1 MKQTLWYFSI
11 ALLTVGMGLGRF
23 LYTAIFPV
31 MLAEGIYSFQ
41 QLSLLA
47 SFNYMGYL
55 TGALLF
61 SFAYFHQPRYVPQLL
76 FYNLGAVAILLYL
89 MSWEISFLTAGFIRF
104 GAGIS
109 SAGVIVFG
117 VSLLMQAT
125 RDQRIISTFFAGVGL
140 GIIIGNELVNIGQ
153 FFQLSAGLIWLLAAL
168 LAGVIILLIL
178 PIFPKR
184 RGSQDGEKVNS
195 TPVIDA
201 FPETIPWGLLA
212 FLYGLAGFGYIITAT
227 YLPVMAQSLT
237 NEIIATHLWSLVG
250 LGALLSCYFWAYI
263 AFKIGEIKALSIN
276 LLSQS
281 LFVGLSYFNDVAF
294 LALISA
300 LGVGLTF
307 MGTTI
312 LVMRLARKT
321 ASPKAMNLLGI
332 VTFTYGIGQ
341 IVGPILTAIMSDE
354 TGTIH
359 AVILLASF
367 ALFTAG
373 LIPFYYQRKRS

>member
-1 MKQTLWYFSI
+1 M
-11 ALLTVGMGLGRF
+11 
-23 LYTAIFPV
+23 
-31 MLAEGIYSFQ
+31 
-41 QLSLLA
+41 
-47 SFNYMGYL
+47 
-55 TGALLF
+55 
-61 SFAYFHQPRYVPQLL
+61 
-76 FYNLGAVAILLYL
+76 
-89 MSWEISFLTAGFIRF
+89 
-104 GAGIS
+104 
-109 SAGVIVFG
+109 
-117 VSLLMQAT
+117 
-125 RDQRIISTFFAGVGL
+125 
-140 GIIIGNELVNIGQ
+140 
-153 FFQLSAGLIWLLAAL
+153 
-168 LAGVIILLIL
+168 
-178 PIFPKR
+178 
-184 RGSQDGEKVNS
+184 
-195 TPVIDA
+195 IDA